1 MCESIIIIIHQLQA
15 VQCSIFIDE
24 LLPSAIQPSGY
35 RSIWQSFL
43 LRARPYSLFTL
54 WKKKRK
60 EKNPSYHRTLLKKH
74 SNDGQSHC
82 SDSWHP
88 DPKIAHRQTDRVQK
102 KDFLISMTSDQ
113 FVLHCRMV
121 EWYECNVLMR
131 AIIHIC
137 CICAH
142 HSQNNRTERPTMW
155 MYHIALSLWWP
166 THKWLWLI
174 IGLFTVVWSTFCVMT
189 VFLFYDLCVFVIYE
203 AIGGDTRQCDSLYLL
218 MLKSI
223 YFFQWTI
230 FMPMRL
236 ENNIMYKLTAYD
248 EPSPLCC
255 MNLFVHFS
263 GHCWQ
268 CRHWLRLPN
277 PMLFAGHMSTEMHCI
292 LRRWTNE
299 V

>member
-1 MCESIIIIIHQLQA
+1 MYSYERSYIYVAYAHITVKTIEPKDPQCE
-15 VQCSIFIDE
+15 C
-24 LLPSAIQPSGY
+24 
-35 RSIWQSFL
+35 
-43 LRARPYSLFTL
+43 T
-54 WKKKRK
+54 
-60 EKNPSYHRTLLKKH
+60 T
-74 SNDGQSHC
+74 
-82 SDSWHP
+82 
-88 DPKIAHRQTDRVQK
+88 
-102 KDFLISMTSDQ
+102 
-113 FVLHCRMV
+113 LHCMIVAHCVVVVANTQMV
-121 EWYECNVLMR
+121 MVNYW
-131 AIIHIC
+131 AF
-137 CICAH
+137 
-142 HSQNNRTERPTMW
+142 
-155 MYHIALSLWWP
+155 
-166 THKWLWLI
+166 
-174 IGLFTVVWSTFCVMT
+174 FTVVWSTFCVMT